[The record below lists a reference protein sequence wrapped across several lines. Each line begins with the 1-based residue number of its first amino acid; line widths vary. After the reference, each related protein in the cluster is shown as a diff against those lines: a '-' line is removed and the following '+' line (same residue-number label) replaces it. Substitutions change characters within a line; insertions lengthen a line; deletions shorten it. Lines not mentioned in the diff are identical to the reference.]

1 MKCPTH
7 RVNVR
12 QAQVSTGLE
21 LAPLRSDTAF
31 DFLCFAPLASFH
43 TPAGGPPP
51 PSVAC
56 YSVLSFGS
64 MIAASPFPPC
74 LPPPPASFCLV
85 SCVILLV
92 VECHHVPPP
101 PPCRYYSRSYTM
113 EVSVGGD
120 SLCTS
125 SDHIQ
130 TTDASVHGVCA
141 GYHKSLQAIRW
152 AYGSVHARGNPGEG
166 NGQPVPTRD
175 SRNVPYGTPY
185 TVHMQPRADHVR
197 VLKMLRWFK
206 KAPSFSLHL
215 EKLVG
220 EHFLRASLT

>member
-92 VECHHVPPP
+92 VVCQHVPPP
-101 PPCRYYSRSYTM
+101 PH
-113 EVSVGGD
+113 VGI
-120 SLCTS
+120 TY
-125 SDHIQ
+125 
-130 TTDASVHGVCA
+130 A
-141 GYHKSLQAIRW
+141 
-152 AYGSVHARGNPGEG
+152 
-166 NGQPVPTRD
+166 PTRWK
-175 SRNVPYGTPY
+175 SPSGV
-185 TVHMQPRADHVR
+185 TVHVPLQITFRQQMPRCMVYAQGTTSPFRPSGGHTDRFTPAVTPEKAMASPYQPATAGMYHMEPPT
-197 VLKMLRWFK
+197 LYIC
-206 KAPSFSLHL
+206 SL
-215 EKLVG
+215 ERTTS
-220 EHFLRASLT
+220 EY